1 MKSPILTICKATL
14 LAVAMCANQAQAEKE
29 VEILKTLNYAQGV
42 TPKMMDNYL
51 YSTYYYNGKK
61 AYNMKAFEIFK
72 SSMPILDLKV
82 NPSGSSYAVLSSNG
96 KKTLLSV
103 RGLNESASAN
113 PWYEKEEPVT
123 ASALCYTADSRRIV
137 VADGTGSLIFYS
149 SKDGQEEYRVSIPVS
164 SRIDRMT
171 ASPNDYYI
179 AVQTASQV
187 VIINQESMTVRK
199 NIDISGAYWV
209 DFSDD
214 SEMFGVL
221 TANRLEVFN
230 THTFTLSNTFDGL
243 ASATSFSFHPEG
255 KYVTVAEQGGMLNF
269 YNLVDNSEKL
279 GIVDA
284 SSGGITQV
292 NYLRDGKKQTYLT
305 FNAPGAIKYRM
316 LGNLSPNY
324 KRVLREELEK
334 RMRDFIRQREG
345 ETMEQ
350 YNERVTEES
359 IKKHRQLVANELAT
373 QFAGNLAQRAGITL
387 GRYDKNRGVLAVN
400 VTGTRSNILLKMPE
414 AEAATFTNTSD
425 VEFRN
430 VQYGLTENDS
440 FEIVYAEIYNKATN
454 KTYTYDSRLEQNL
467 DFLTTETELH
477 MIEDIKTAQ
486 REEIQLKKRTQEIVE
501 KAKES
506 RKIEHTAISTN
517 TQILRTTDASG
528 RSIKNYQVDFEYNVD
543 AAYSLVEDFAPG
555 KYKIEESHAATTML
569 EAITETFA
577 NDFAKY
583 LVEGK
588 KMEITVTGT
597 ADSSPIRGKIAYDGC
612 YGEFEGEPYF
622 LDDNLN
628 NTTIT
633 EKSGIT
639 QNEQLAFVR
648 GQGVRHYLMQ
658 HLKAISHMDVRYVN
672 KIELPEGKGSQYRRI
687 KVRFSFVDANI

>member
-1 MKSPILTICKATL
+1 MKYSVLTICTASL
-14 LAVAMCANQAQAEKE
+14 LAVAMCASQAQADNK

-42 TPKMMDNYL
+42 TPGMMDNYL

-72 SSMPILDLKV
+72 SSMPIVDMKV

-96 KKTLLSV
+96 KKTMLTV
-103 RGLNESASAN
+103 RGLNESASAK
-113 PWYEKEEPVT
+113 PWYEKEQLAT
-123 ASALCYTADSRRIV
+123 ASAVCYSADSRHII
-137 VADGTGSLIFYS
+137 VADGAGSLIFYS
-149 SKDGQEEYRVSIPVS
+149 SKDGQEERRVSIPVS

-171 ASPNDYYI
+171 TSPNDFYI
-179 AVQTASQV
+179 AVQTTSKV
-187 VIINQESMTVRK
+187 VIINQESMSVRK
-199 NIDISGAYWV
+199 EINTSGACWV

-214 SEMFGVL
+214 SEMLGVL
-221 TANRLEVFN
+221 TASRLDIFN
-230 THTFTLSNTFDGL
+230 TRTFTSTNAFDGL

-255 KYVTVAEQGGMLNF
+255 KYVTVSEQGNMLNF
-269 YNLVDNSEKL
+269 YNLVDSSEKL
-279 GIVDA
+279 GITDA
-284 SSGGITQV
+284 AGGVTQV
-292 NYLRDGKKQTYLT
+292 NYLRDGKKQIYLT
-305 FNAPGAIKYRM
+305 FNAPNTLKYRL

-324 KRVLREELEK
+324 KRLLRDELEK

-345 ETMEQ
+345 ESMEQ
-350 YNERVTEES
+350 YNQRVTEES

-387 GRYDKNRGVLAVN
+387 GRYDKKRGVLAVN

-414 AEAATFTNTSD
+414 AEAETFANAND

-440 FEIVYAEIYNKATN
+440 FEIVYAEVYNKATS
-454 KTYTYDSRLEQNL
+454 KTYTYDNRAEQNL

-486 REEIQLKKRTQEIVE
+486 REEIELIRRTKEIVE

-506 RKIEHTAISTN
+506 RKIEHTSISTN
-517 TQILRTTDASG
+517 TQILRTTDATG

-555 KYKIEESHAATTML
+555 KYRIEESHAAMTML

-577 NDFAKY
+577 HDFSKY

-588 KMEITVTGT
+588 KMEIAVTGT
-597 ADSSPIRGKIAYDGC
+597 ADSSPIKGKIAYDGC
-612 YGEFEGEPYF
+612 YGEFEEEPYF

-628 NTTIT
+628 NITIT
-633 EKSGIT
+633 EKTGII

-648 GQGVRHYLMQ
+648 GQGVRNYLMQ